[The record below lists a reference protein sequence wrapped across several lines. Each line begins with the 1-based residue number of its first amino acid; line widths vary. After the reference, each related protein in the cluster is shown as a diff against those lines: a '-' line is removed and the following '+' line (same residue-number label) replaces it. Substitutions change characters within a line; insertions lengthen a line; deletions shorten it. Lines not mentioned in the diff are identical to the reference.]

1 MLRLYQT
8 EWCPYCVR
16 VRLKMTELGIDYINI
31 NVPRNKSDR
40 TELMEISGQ
49 CGVPT
54 LVTEDGR
61 IIADDDDAI
70 IDFLENEYVSR

>member
-1 MLRLYQT
+1 MLRLYQA

-16 VRLKMTELGIDYINI
+16 VTMKMAELGIDYESIS
-31 NVPRNKSDR
+31 VPRMKSER
-40 TELMEISGQ
+40 TELMEVSGQ

-54 LVTEDGR
+54 LVTEDGK

-70 IDFLENEYVSR
+70 IDFLVNEYVSK

>member
-70 IDFLENEYVSR
+70 IEFLENEYVSK